1 MAFGLSKRKAC
12 ELVNLSRSTE
22 GYRFKRVPDV
32 ALIEKI
38 KTIASE
44 RPRFGYR
51 RISLMVNLSGQLV
64 NHKRIYRIYREL
76 NLAVRK
82 RGRQKYFWGRK
93 TPKELPIAPNIRW
106 SMDFTSDGL
115 SDGGKF
121 RTLNIIDDCTRE
133 CVEIEVARNL
143 PSASVISILNR
154 LSWTR
159 GLPKEIVVDNG
170 PEFTSKKMIKWACNN
185 GVNLHFIEPG
195 KPIQN
200 ALVES
205 FNGRFR
211 DECLNAYWFTTLNDA
226 KEIISDW
233 KRDYNENR
241 PHSSLNN
248 MTPEQFRKYIEERI
262 AKQGEKISSI
272 GNVDLANV
280 S

>member
-1 MAFGLSKRKAC
+1 M
-12 ELVNLSRSTE
+12 
-22 GYRFKRVPDV
+22 
-32 ALIEKI
+32 
-38 KTIASE
+38 
-44 RPRFGYR
+44 RFGGQKLCDLPAKNHANMH
-51 RISLMVNLSGQLV
+51 LMVNLSGKLV
-64 NHKRIYRIYREL
+64 NHKRIYRLYREL

-82 RGRQKYFWGRK
+82 RGRRKYFWGRK
-93 TPKELPIAPNIRW
+93 TPKELPIAPNTRW

-133 CVEIEVARNL
+133 CVEIEVARSL
-143 PSASVISILNR
+143 PSATVIAILNR

-170 PEFTSKKMIKWACNN
+170 PEFTSKKMTKWACNN

-211 DECLNAYWFTTLNDA
+211 DECLNAYWFTTLSDA

-248 MTPEQFRKYIEERI
+248 MTPKQFRKYVEEMI
-262 AKQGEKISSI
+262 AKHGEKISSI